1 MANKTV
7 YPFGTDGQLPSSIG
21 IINDPYT
28 GGVDKAASAEIV
40 KKLNADINDIVE
52 QDISSLSLVQ
62 AGISTTTDKWYTN
75 PDNKC
80 KFLPVTPGRTYVV
93 HSPEDRGVRIAI
105 LKSTSHTEGTTADYA
120 TGCEL
125 VLIPRQTYQSFTI
138 PSDGN
143 YMYILVLSNGNDCT
157 PQGVY
162 LESFCVS
169 IDRNSLVIEG
179 EKVLDGIGF
188 NSGLRGIGDTLV
200 AVRMQL
206 VRGEKYRL
214 HIVNPSWPRT
224 SATGTNSILIIRA
237 WVNGAWASS
246 LVNVKNG
253 SSVEPYYD
261 FVMPTCEYLQLG
273 IRADVGEFVYFR
285 LEKPYSSVPVATTD
299 EYRNAHIALMN
310 KYAERYGAVL
320 STFMAAN
327 GSSKVCAKDIAL
339 LGLAAIEN
347 NIISSFWGEKVVNAP
362 VFGPNARLDTYE
374 STYTDEAS
382 HPMVADL
389 SDYYHIFGGK
399 TGSGGTP
406 SQGRNLVVA
415 VKSKVDDAW
424 LVGCVLYSTADTQ
437 GDNRFSVM
445 KQLFDLLEQ
454 HRTGAAV
461 DASSLR
467 CQGAYAFVVPEEG
480 NTQNYGDYPF
490 VSVGKNETGIID
502 SHSIVKLLTALVATD
517 WLSPYEMLTFTS
529 EDPYGGTSGNMYA
542 DGDQLYAIDALI
554 SMNLTSSSI
563 AARCI
568 ARYVGMKVLE
578 KNGGAKLYSF
588 RLLGRTAYGV
598 GTQTWLEWL
607 ASPDYL
613 AWSAETGITLSCSG
627 SSASVNI
634 STGGSLSGATGG
646 SSISANT
653 IYNS

>member
-1 MANKTV
+1 MSNTTV
-7 YPFGTDGQLPSSIG
+7 YPFGTEGKLPGGVTIV
-21 IINDPYT
+21 NDPYT
-28 GGVDKAASAEIV
+28 GGADKAASAEMV
-40 KKLNADINDIVE
+40 KKLNADINELVKQDLTAVSSIAFLIVP
-52 QDISSLSLVQ
+52 S
-62 AGISTTTDKWYTN
+62 TDKWAAGSTT
-75 PDNKC
+75 NKC
-80 KFLPVTPGRTYVV
+80 KLLPVESGGTYVV
-93 HSPEDRGVRIAI
+93 HSPEDRGVRVAI
-105 LKSTSHTEGTTADYA
+105 LKTSSHTSGTSADYA

-125 VLIPRQTYQSFTI
+125 VLIPRQTYQSMTI

-143 YMYILVLSNGNDCT
+143 YMYILVLSGGNDCT

-162 LESFCVS
+162 IESFCVTTE
-169 IDRNSLVIEG
+169 RNNLFING
-179 EKVLDGIGF
+179 EKRLDGIGF
-188 NSGLRGIGDTLV
+188 NSAILGFGDSLN
-200 AVRMQL
+200 AVRLQL

-237 WVNGAWASS
+237 WVNDAWQPSI
-246 LVNVKNG
+246 VNVQNG
-253 SSVEPYYD
+253 SSVNAYYD
-261 FVMPTCEYLQLG
+261 FVMPTCDYLQLG

-285 LEKPYSSVPVATTD
+285 VEKVSSSSGTAD
-299 EYRNAHIALMN
+299 ELRNAHIALMN

-320 STFMAAN
+320 STFMAPN

-339 LGLAAIEN
+339 LCLAAIEN
-347 NIISSFWGEKVVNAP
+347 NTISSFWGKKVVNAP
-362 VFGPNARLDTYE
+362 VFGSNARLDTYE

-406 SQGRNLVVA
+406 SQGRNLVIA

-424 LVGCVLYSTADTQ
+424 LVGCVLYSTNDVL

-445 KQLFDLLEQ
+445 KDLFDLLEQ
-454 HRTGAAV
+454 HRTGATV
-461 DASSLR
+461 DASSLS
-467 CQGAYAFVVPEEG
+467 CQGAYAFVVPENG
-480 NTQNYGDYPF
+480 NLQNYGDYPF
-490 VSVGKNETGIID
+490 VNVAKNETGIID
-502 SHSIVKLLTALVATD
+502 SHSIVKLLTGLVATD

-529 EDPYGGTSGNMYA
+529 ADPYGGTSGNMYA

-568 ARYVGMKVLE
+568 ARYVGQKVLE

-598 GTQTWLEWL
+598 GSQTWLEWL

-613 AWSAETGITLSCSG
+613 VWSAETGITLSCSG

-634 STGGSLSGATGG
+634 STGGSISGATGG

>member
-1 MANKTV
+1 MANTTV
-7 YPFGTDGQLPSSIG
+7 YPFGIGGQIPGG
-21 IINDPYT
+21 IAIVNDPYT
-28 GGVDKAASAEIV
+28 GGANMAGSAEMI
-40 KKLNADINDIVE
+40 KKLNADINDLVE

-62 AGISTTTDKWYTN
+62 ANISISDGLWASSSS
-75 PDNKC
+75 NKC
-80 KFLPVTPGRTYVV
+80 KFLPVEAGRTYVV
-93 HSPEDRGVRIAI
+93 HSPADKGVRVAI
-105 LKSTSHTEGTTADYA
+105 LQNTNHTQGTEPDYA
-120 TGCEL
+120 TGSSL

-143 YMYILVLSNGNDCT
+143 YMYILVLSTGNDCT

-162 LESFCVS
+162 LESFCVTVE
-169 IDRNSLVIEG
+169 RNNLVVDG
-179 EKVLDGIGF
+179 EKLLDGVGF
-188 NSGLRGIGDTLV
+188 NSAISGADDSLS
-200 AVRMQL
+200 AVHLQL

-214 HIVNPSWPRT
+214 NIVNPSWSRT
-224 SATGTNSILIIRA
+224 SATGTHSILIIRA
-237 WVNGAWASS
+237 WVNGAWATSI
-246 LVNVKNG
+246 VNVQNG
-253 SSVEPYYD
+253 SSVNAYYD
-261 FVMPTCEYLQLG
+261 FVMPTCDYLQLG

-285 LEKPYSSVPVATTD
+285 LEKVSSSGGTTD
-299 EYRNAHIALMN
+299 ECRNAHIALMN

-339 LGLAAIEN
+339 LCLAAIEN
-347 NIISSFWGEKVVNAP
+347 NTISSFWGKKVVNAP
-362 VFGPNARLDTYE
+362 VFGSNARLDTYE
-374 STYTDEAS
+374 STYTDEDS

-454 HRTGAAV
+454 HRTGATV

-467 CQGAYAFVVPEEG
+467 CQGAYAFVVPENG
-480 NTQNYGDYPF
+480 NLQNYGDYPF
-490 VSVGKNETGIID
+490 VNVAKNETGIID
-502 SHSIVKLLTALVATD
+502 SHSIVKLLTGLVATD

-529 EDPYGGTSGNMYA
+529 ADPYGGTSGNMYA
-542 DGDQLYAIDALI
+542 AGDQLYAIDAI
-554 SMNLTSSSI
+554 TSMLLTSSSV

-568 ARYVGMKVLE
+568 ARYVGQKLLE

-588 RLLGRTAYGV
+588 RLLGRTAYGA
-598 GTQTWLEWL
+598 GSQTWLEWL

-613 AWSAETGITLSCSG
+613 VWSAETGITLSCSG

-634 STGGSLSGATGG
+634 STGGSISGVTGG